1 VVATVDSVDGADVN
15 LCGGSTLRPDAV
27 ICATGYRTG
36 LESLVG
42 HLGVLDEHGMPQ
54 AHGATTLP
62 QHPGLYFVGVTVEL
76 AGLLREIGLEA
87 RALGLALAQRQ
98 VAAC

>member
-1 VVATVDSVDGADVN
+1 VVAAVDRVDGADVK
-15 LCGGSTLRPDAV
+15 LSDGSSLRPDAV

-54 AHGATTLP
+54 AHGATPLP
-62 QHPGLYFVGVTVEL
+62 QLPGLYFVGVTVEL

-87 RALGLALAQRQ
+87 RALGQALVQRQ
-98 VAAC
+98 VAVC